1 MRKLECCAVKCI
13 FKEYV
18 GKDLKYQRKN
28 RYFLIKLL
36 KPSGYYVPVDLT

>member
-1 MRKLECCAVKCI
+1 MRKLEYCEVKFI
-13 FKEYV
+13 FKEYI

-28 RYFLIKLL
+28 SCFFVEPL